1 LTIERRFGAWLR
13 TTGVVY
19 ALGAADFLARPK
31 AAGQSLRQI
40 GGEPLEEEQP
50 GLYNSLSS
58 AYMATIAALSFQAAS
73 DPSEKRDLIPPLL
86 VAKAVS
92 SGALLLLYFKTRH
105 KGYAAASALDA
116 FLLGVT
122 AGFYA
127 NLD

>member
-1 LTIERRFGAWLR
+1 VSIERRFKTWLW
-13 TTGVVY
+13 TTGGIY
-19 ALGAADFLARPK
+19 AVGAADFLVRPK
-31 AAGQSLRQI
+31 AALRSLEQV
-40 GGEPLEEEQP
+40 GGEPLEEEPP

-58 AYMATIAALSFQAAS
+58 AYMATIAALSFRAAR
-73 DPSEKRDLIPPLL
+73 DPSERRDLIPPLL

-92 SGALLLLYFKTRH
+92 SGALLLRYFKTRN
-105 KGYAAASALDA
+105 KGFAAASALDA